1 MIAVAGSV
9 RGFICVSRPL
19 TAASVHTE
27 PGTAPDSTGSRCCS
41 DAAPE
46 NQRITPRRPPGS
58 IPNYDVAM
66 VVDAARALGDVPR
79 AAPTLADARRAADA
93 LAHLDPGLVLLY
105 GSVAEDTADADS
117 DLDLVVVFDDLGD
130 YGERSL
136 LRRRAME
143 AVEGAIG
150 RHVDVRVT
158 DRPEWRRRTAC
169 VSSFERH
176 VESCAVTLRER
187 RAGDVDWHKE
197 IPITPTDA
205 GMAEASLDA
214 VAQALVSLNN
224 ELTPYVH
231 ELEASKSG
239 DVEWEERSRARR
251 MRRLCATA
259 QTTMETALKALNHAL
274 PGPHPPR
281 THDLATLIELLPTK
295 ANERDVL
302 KAAIRGLDLGEA
314 AQWREMG
321 TYPGDFPAER
331 STLEHA
337 TRMVNAAA
345 RLTLAVVDLVE
356 DRLGES
362 EPSREVRSELHRLA
376 GRAAPTPIPDD
387 EPLPGAGRTSQTLP
401 ELTAEDMTRQPH

>member
-1 MIAVAGSV
+1 
-9 RGFICVSRPL
+9 
-19 TAASVHTE
+19 
-27 PGTAPDSTGSRCCS
+27 
-41 DAAPE
+41 
-46 NQRITPRRPPGS
+46 
-58 IPNYDVAM
+58 M
-66 VVDAARALGDVPR
+66 VVDAAHALEGVPR
-79 AAPTLADARRAADA
+79 AAPTLADAQRAADA

-105 GSVAEDTADADS
+105 GSVAEGTADADS

-143 AVEGAIG
+143 AAESAIG

-158 DRPEWRRRTAC
+158 DRPEWKRRTAC

-176 VESCAVTLRER
+176 VESCAVTLRDR
-187 RAGDVDWHKE
+187 RPGDVDWHKE

-205 GMAEASLDA
+205 RMAEASLDA

-231 ELEASKSG
+231 ELEASEVG
-239 DVEWEERSRARR
+239 DVEWEKRSRARR

-321 TYPGDFPAER
+321 TYPGDFPAEVVAER

-337 TRMVNAAA
+337 TRMVNATA

-362 EPSREVRSELHRLA
+362 EPSREVRAELHRLS
-376 GRAAPTPIPDD
+376 GRAAPTPND
-387 EPLPGAGRTSQTLP
+387 EPPPGVVHNRHTLP
-401 ELTAEDMTRQPH
+401 ELTTKDMTRPTL

>member
-1 MIAVAGSV
+1 MLFR
-9 RGFICVSRPL
+9 RGTLSTSESRRGGRP
-19 TAASVHTE
+19 A
-27 PGTAPDSTGSRCCS
+27 RCS
-41 DAAPE
+41 
-46 NQRITPRRPPGS
+46 
-58 IPNYDVAM
+58 NYHVAM
-66 VVDAARALGDVPR
+66 VVDAARALEGVPR
-79 AAPTLADARRAADA
+79 AAPTLADAQRAADA

-105 GSVAEDTADADS
+105 GSVAEGTADADS

-143 AVEGAIG
+143 AAEGAIG

-158 DRPEWRRRTAC
+158 DRPEWKRRTAC

-176 VESCAVTLRER
+176 VEKCAVTLRDR
-187 RAGDVDWHKE
+187 RPGDVDWHKE

-205 GMAEASLDA
+205 RMAEASLDA

-231 ELEASKSG
+231 ELEASEVG
-239 DVEWEERSRARR
+239 DVEWEKRSRARR

-281 THDLATLIELLPTK
+281 THDLATLIDLLPTK

-321 TYPGDFPAER
+321 TYPGDFPAEVVTER

-362 EPSREVRSELHRLA
+362 EPSREVRAELDRLA
-376 GRAAPTPIPDD
+376 GRAAPTPKD
-387 EPLPGAGRTSQTLP
+387 EPPPGVVHNRRTLP
-401 ELTAEDMTRQPH
+401 ELTTKDMTRPTL